1 MYERLTP
8 RLTEP
13 ETCWEASTEYVTETP
28 KDSMLAL
35 EPPATSEYD
44 NEVPRP
50 TAALRRKG
58 WLIVYERLTPSPT
71 EPEVEAGA
79 TAK

>member
-1 MYERLTP
+1 
-8 RLTEP
+8 
-13 ETCWEASTEYVTETP
+13 
-28 KDSMLAL
+28 MLAP

-58 WLIVYERLTPSPT
+58 WLIVYERLTPRPT